1 MSGGRRLVGKSEI
14 SNRQTE
20 SQRHRSRYD
29 DTSLLCEKANEERKE
44 TILSYIYTQKVY
56 NTQKVAMKRND
67 YCMSI

>member
-1 MSGGRRLVGKSEI
+1 MARARFQKQKSREP
-14 SNRQTE
+14 E

-29 DTSLLCEKANEERKE
+29 DTTLLCERANEERKK

-56 NTQKVAMKRND
+56 DTQKVAMKRND